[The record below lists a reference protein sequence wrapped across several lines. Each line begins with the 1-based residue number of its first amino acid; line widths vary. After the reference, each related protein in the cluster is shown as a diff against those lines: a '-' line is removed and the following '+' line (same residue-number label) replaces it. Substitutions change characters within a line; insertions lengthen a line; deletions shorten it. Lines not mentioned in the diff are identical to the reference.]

1 MIIAK
6 IIKEKRR
13 EVSLKKNKTPLEYLL
28 REINKNKTPTRN
40 FQKSLSKKG
49 INLIAEIKKASPS
62 KGILSYDFNL
72 LSLAKIYQ
80 RSGVDAISVLT
91 DKMFF
96 KGKLEYIKKIKKITN
111 LPILRKDFIIDAYQ
125 VYETKKAC
133 ADAILLIASILTKDK
148 LKNLMDLSRKLGLY
162 SLVEVHTKND
172 LKKAI
177 SVGAKIIGINNRSL
191 KTFKVD
197 LKTTKKLINL
207 IPHNKIIVSESGIN
221 TKKDVLYLKKLKKI
235 NAILV
240 GEALVKSKDIK
251 KKIEELKHA

>member
-13 EVSLKKNKTPLEYLL
+13 EVSLKKNKVPLKYLL
-28 REINKNKTPTRN
+28 REINKNKTPIRN
-40 FQKSLSKKG
+40 FQKSLSQKG

-62 KGILSYDFNL
+62 KGILSYDFNPL
-72 LSLAKIYQ
+72 GLAKIYQ
-80 RSGVDAISVLT
+80 RSGADALSILT
-91 DKMFF
+91 DEKFF

-125 VYETKKAC
+125 VYETKLAG
-133 ADAILLIASILTKDK
+133 ADAILLIASILTKDE
-148 LKNLMDLSRKLGLY
+148 LKSFLNLSNKLGLH
-162 SLVEVHTKND
+162 SLVEVHTRND
-172 LKKAI
+172 LKKALA
-177 SVGAKIIGINNRSL
+177 VGAKNIGINNRSL

-197 LKTTKKLINL
+197 LKTTKKLINF

-221 TKKDVLYLKKLKKI
+221 TKNDVLYLKKLKKI

-240 GEALVKSKDIK
+240 GEALVKSKNIK